1 MLQFSHPAQVLW
13 IAIMRLMRHWDAEN
27 QIIHPSISCCHTL
40 KSSNSQKNQA
50 LSVKHS
56 RVLYIDYMLFTCM
69 IHEHA
74 SHQAYFAESGALFY
88 RFLKTCT
95 KYPHKVMSRI
105 QRVAEYLMENIVFL
119 LLSVILETLIPV
131 ARQTNN
137 SSNLMM
143 TCFGWEANAE
153 SFQVLRGRLWR
164 SMDVW
169 DNAYLRYSLADF
181 LSRCRFMKC
190 SAKLWPKILA

>member
-1 MLQFSHPAQVLW
+1 M
-13 IAIMRLMRHWDAEN
+13 
-27 QIIHPSISCCHTL
+27 
-40 KSSNSQKNQA
+40 
-50 LSVKHS
+50 
-56 RVLYIDYMLFTCM
+56 CM
-69 IHEHA
+69 THEHA
-74 SHQAYFAESGALFY
+74 SHHAYFAESRALFY

-153 SFQVLRGRLWR
+153 SFQVLHGRLWR

-169 DNAYLRYSLADF
+169 HKLRQCMSEIFAGRLFVTLPIHEMLSQALAENSGIISLMGPVYMAWETQAVKQVMK
-181 LSRCRFMKC
+181 LSLVKRITR
-190 SAKLWPKILA
+190 PYY